1 MAIIAINSNRCAV
14 QCMAIIAMCG
24 PTIANCR

>member
-1 MAIIAINSNRCAV
+1 LPLIAIVA
-14 QCMAIIAMCG
+14 QCSVGMAIIAMCG